1 MKKSFKKRV
10 AASVAFGAVLA
21 LSIVDS
27 ALAITC
33 AANTYSPATG
43 GSSACNA
50 CPTGT
55 TAAATPAGNV
65 QTFCEGIAANYYGT
79 AGNVASAHAAVTAC
93 PYGGTRAAST
103 SNVALSTCSS
113 PACGSGTNAEANG
126 GTCRCVANSWGT
138 PLDAND
144 AILGTVTKGCTA
156 CATATPTSAA
166 GSTAVESCYKNQRTA
181 NTFVFASG
189 HANKWYACPAGTSS
203 AISQGPADH
212 SANTKCGGI
221 AAGYYGTAGT
231 DTGGSAAHATVT
243 ACPGVSTNAAST
255 STQAVETC
263 YKATKP
269 TNAELTAAIAA
280 GAGGF
285 WNVAGSS
292 DAKYYVCK
300 AGTTRASLAADGNS
314 ATFCEGIAAG
324 YYGTAGTSSA
334 HATVTSCGS
343 GYSSAAGS
351 DAVQDCYKTSSATNH
366 FAVGGQSNKYFKCPA
381 GTAAANAP
389 ANTNANT
396 FCEGIAA
403 DYYGTAGN
411 VGSAHATVTSCGS
424 GHSSVVV
431 SNCNSCS

>member
-27 ALAITC
+27 ALAATC
-33 AANTYSPATG
+33 AANTFYPGSG
-43 GSSACNA
+43 GTSSSCTA

-55 TAAATPAGNV
+55 TAAATPDH
-65 QTFCEGIAANYYGT
+65 T
-79 AGNVASAHAAVTAC
+79 
-93 PYGGTRAAST
+93 
-103 SNVALSTCSS
+103 
-113 PACGSGTNAEANG
+113 GS
-126 GTCRCVANSWGT
+126 
-138 PLDAND
+138 
-144 AILGTVTKGCTA
+144 
-156 CATATPTSAA
+156 
-166 GSTAVESCYKNQRTA
+166 RT
-181 NTFVFASG
+181 
-189 HANKWYACPAGTSS
+189 Y
-203 AISQGPADH
+203 
-212 SANTKCGGI
+212 
-221 AAGYYGTAGT
+221 
-231 DTGGSAAHATVT
+231 
-243 ACPGVSTNAAST
+243 
-255 STQAVETC
+255 
-263 YKATKP
+263 
-269 TNAELTAAIAA
+269 
-280 GAGGF
+280 
-285 WNVAGSS
+285 
-292 DAKYYVCK
+292 
-300 AGTTRASLAADGNS
+300 
-314 ATFCEGIAAG
+314 CEGIAAG

-351 DAVQDCYKTSSATNH
+351 DAVQDCYKASSATNH

-381 GTAAANAP
+381 GTTAANAP